1 MSVLATLRVP
11 TEADLPEIVRLM
23 NAHRPEPVGEDTVR
37 RAWSSPKTD
46 VSLDAR
52 LEEGR
57 ACALVGELGDDRVSI
72 DLRGDPSPALLE
84 WAEGRARE
92 LGGRLFAGA
101 WATHESLR
109 QALEE
114 RGFGVVRH
122 SYRMEIDLTEPPPPA
137 VWPDRIEV
145 RTFRPG
151 DERVFHAVQEEAFA
165 DVWEPVRSSFEEWE
179 HWFLG
184 SSPRFAPDL
193 WFLALDGDEPAGV
206 AICHPHTGD
215 PTLGWVGELGVL
227 RPWRRRGL
235 GRALLLQAF
244 AAFRERGLGR
254 AGLGVDAESLTGA
267 HRLYESAGM
276 RVSTRFDILE
286 KVVA

>member
-1 MSVLATLRVP
+1 MTLRVP
-11 TEADLPEIVRLM
+11 TEADVPEILRLL
-23 NAHRPEPVGEDTVR
+23 AQDWPEPP
-37 RAWSSPKTD
+37 SPDSVERLWTTPGFD
-46 VSLDAR
+46 RELDAR
-52 LEEGR
+52 LEEG
-57 ACALVGELGDDRVSI
+57 ACAAVIDLGNGSMWI
-72 DLRGDPSPALLE
+72 DLRGRPSPALLD
-84 WAEGRARE
+84 WAERRARE
-92 LGGRLFAGA
+92 RSPRALSGSWSSHADLLRELERRGFELIR
-101 WATHESLR
+101 HSLR
-109 QALEE
+109 MA
-114 RGFGVVRH
+114 
-122 SYRMEIDLTEPPPPA
+122 IDLAEAPPA
-137 VWPDRIEV
+137 PVWPDGVEV

-151 DERVFHAVQEEAFA
+151 DERVFHAVQHETFE
-165 DVWEPVRSSFEEWE
+165 DSWEPTNTPFEEWE

-193 WFLALDGDEPAGV
+193 WLLALDGDQPAGV
-206 AICHPHTGD
+206 AICHPHPGD

-244 AAFRERGLGR
+244 AAFRERGLER

-276 RVSTRFDILE
+276 RVSAPFDILE